1 MFFHIKLKSLF
12 ISLPTIW
19 HTVSYRQ
26 DYKMQHKETDV
37 FLENAGK
44 HPLHYN
50 TKDHNTNT
58 WRHFTAADIIIFL
71 AATQMFFF
79 KQLGI

>member
-1 MFFHIKLKSLF
+1 
-12 ISLPTIW
+12 
-19 HTVSYRQ
+19 
-26 DYKMQHKETDV
+26 MQHKEIDV

-58 WRHFTAADIIIFL
+58 WRHFTVADTIIFL
-71 AATQMFFF
+71 
-79 KQLGI
+79 